1 MFTKSFS
8 CTLLSAEH
16 ANLITDSYL
25 MPNLRYIVCI
35 EVIAEKFKVLLCD
48 VEFDRTLPHINVN
61 LSELFSYTAISLR
74 YLIVI
79 TKITRKKLLA
89 QQNISL

>member
-35 EVIAEKFKVLLCD
+35 EVIAEKF
-48 VEFDRTLPHINVN
+48 
-61 LSELFSYTAISLR
+61 
-74 YLIVI
+74 
-79 TKITRKKLLA
+79 
-89 QQNISL
+89 